1 MKCKCVLC
9 NSNFVEEREGKKKKK
24 LMNMLFYKVKL
35 SNLVILCLKQV

>member
-9 NSNFVEEREGKKKKK
+9 NSNFVEEREGKKKK

-35 SNLVILCLKQV
+35 SNQVILCLKQV